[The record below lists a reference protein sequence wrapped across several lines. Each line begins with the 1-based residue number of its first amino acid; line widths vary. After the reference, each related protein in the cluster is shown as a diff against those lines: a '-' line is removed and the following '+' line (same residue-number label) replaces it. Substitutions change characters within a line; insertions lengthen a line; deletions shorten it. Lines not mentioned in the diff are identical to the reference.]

1 MRSASWIALLVV
13 AFGCAGMP
21 DERATSS
28 VNSVTIIQ
36 AAALEHLFH
45 HNYTFIAEE
54 AELYCIR
61 VGDRDASPELLR
73 ILHSVNAKAASGPEC
88 WGRTGKILVF
98 TVSEQAKID
107 PDTARVHVY
116 YREHAGED
124 EAQRPRA
131 ESSRSYTC
139 ALRRAEET
147 WIVESCS

>member
-1 MRSASWIALLVV
+1 MV

-88 WGRTGKILVF
+88 WGLFGAGAVLLFLTTRVAVPAFVSATGAEKLNG
-98 TVSEQAKID
+98 
-107 PDTARVHVY
+107 R
-116 YREHAGED
+116 AG
-124 EAQRPRA
+124 
-131 ESSRSYTC
+131 
-139 ALRRAEET
+139 
-147 WIVESCS
+147 